1 MRLTFAST
9 CYAFTRHSAV
19 GFIATVARGR
29 IGRRPNRYSGYPR
42 RPVTAEEIAS
52 GDIGCTGV
60 NATKRREGEE
70 EEEGEG
76 EGEGVGRRRSRG
88 IRRRGYC

>member
-52 GDIGCTGV
+52 GDIGCTG
-60 NATKRREGEE
+60 NEEKEKKKEKKEE
-70 EEEGEG
+70 EEEWEEWEG
-76 EGEGVGRRRSRG
+76 EEAEA
-88 IRRRGYC
+88 